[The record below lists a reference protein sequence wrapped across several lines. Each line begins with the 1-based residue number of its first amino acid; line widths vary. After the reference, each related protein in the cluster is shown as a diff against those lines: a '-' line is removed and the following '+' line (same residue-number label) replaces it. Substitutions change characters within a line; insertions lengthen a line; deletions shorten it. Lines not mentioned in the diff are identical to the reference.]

1 MIGIVCLIML
11 TGFNGKDEKAPM
23 LISAP
28 RIVKV
33 VNNKNGSLISLDVA
47 AGSGMGSYNY
57 DIAETAE
64 QVQAIVKKECK

>member
-11 TGFNGKDEKAPM
+11 TGFNGKDDKTPM
-23 LISAP
+23 LISASH
-28 RIVKV
+28 IVKV
-33 VNNKNGSLISLDVA
+33 VNNKSGSLLSLDNA